1 MRATHILLCV
11 ALLASVLYASDHGE
25 RKAVRHDDP
34 EYPVIAAKM
43 SLHGTVKLRVWI
55 APDGSVRRVEYI
67 GSPLAGR
74 VRGESSQ
81 ELEVRSR
88 KNGIKPNR
96 RIAFLTKF
104 RVYSAV
110 IPQVLLGR

>member
-67 GSPLAGR
+67 GGHPLLA
-74 VRGESSQ
+74 E
-81 ELEVRSR
+81 
-88 KNGIKPNR
+88 
-96 RIAFLTKF
+96 
-104 RVYSAV
+104 SAV
-110 IPQVLLGR
+110 KAVKNWKYEAAKTESNQIVELHF